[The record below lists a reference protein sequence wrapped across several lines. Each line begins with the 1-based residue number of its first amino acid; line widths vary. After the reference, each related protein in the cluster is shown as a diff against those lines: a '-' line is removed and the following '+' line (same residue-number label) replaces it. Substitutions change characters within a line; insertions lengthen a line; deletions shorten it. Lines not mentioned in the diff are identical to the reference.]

1 MNIDERLNNL
11 ENKINILSQ
20 NLNNSNKRL
29 FGFEKIIIIIKNKTI
44 INLTILKVKNKSNID
59 LNNPNNPFI
68 KAANTTNNN

>member
-29 FGFEKIIIIIKNKTI
+29 FGFEKIIIIKK
-44 INLTILKVKNKSNID
+44 KQ
-59 LNNPNNPFI
+59 
-68 KAANTTNNN
+68 NNNKFNNIESKK